1 MDANC
6 IALAFDIF
14 LVNQNEQTTILAT
27 DSQPNI
33 SHVRPLCCAQV
44 MNLDEEKKSCKHNSS
59 NYIRLCSLVGIITIA
74 SGSKLKIHAHA
85 GRDVVPVT
93 TAIKKATANTSIP
106 R

>member
-33 SHVRPLCCAQV
+33 SCVRLTYAV
-44 MNLDEEKKSCKHNSS
+44 H
-59 NYIRLCSLVGIITIA
+59 G
-74 SGSKLKIHAHA
+74 
-85 GRDVVPVT
+85 
-93 TAIKKATANTSIP
+93 
-106 R
+106 